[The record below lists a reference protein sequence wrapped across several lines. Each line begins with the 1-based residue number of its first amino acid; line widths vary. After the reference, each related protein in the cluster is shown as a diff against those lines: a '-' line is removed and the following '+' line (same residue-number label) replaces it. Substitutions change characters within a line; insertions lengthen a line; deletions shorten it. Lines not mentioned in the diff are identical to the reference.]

1 LQGLDCFF
9 GVEGM
14 LASQLLKCPAVNMKK
29 NLLSNMRKPDIRSTG
44 GKRQVKASANS
55 LSRNGG
61 RNVART
67 AGGKQPAR
75 SKKNG
80 KVIEIQV
87 EKPSTPKALDSEF
100 TPKIAFKPEMTSA
113 ESVADN
119 IIALPELDRSNAELL
134 DSLQLYMR
142 EVGQVDLLTPEEE
155 VELAKRIQDGDEAA
169 RERMIRANLRL
180 VIKIAR
186 EYEGYG
192 LPLLDLINEGN
203 IGLMRAVE
211 KFDPSKGGKLSTYSS
226 WWIRQS
232 LRRAIANQSRTV
244 RLPIHMLDKIA
255 KIRRAVT
262 KLRETLGADPTDEEV
277 AEEVGLSV
285 RQVARARKVEISVSS
300 LDAKLGDED
309 SNQLGDIIA
318 DERAKAPGESL
329 ELEGML
335 NLVGELLDRLPQREL
350 KILQLRFGL
359 NGGVEHSLEDIGKI
373 MGVTR
378 ERVRQLQN
386 LALAR
391 LRKMIEA
398 RDAVNLAA

>member
-1 LQGLDCFF
+1 
-9 GVEGM
+9 
-14 LASQLLKCPAVNMKK
+14 
-29 NLLSNMRKPDIRSTG
+29 
-44 GKRQVKASANS
+44 
-55 LSRNGG
+55 
-61 RNVART
+61 
-67 AGGKQPAR
+67 
-75 SKKNG
+75 
-80 KVIEIQV
+80 
-87 EKPSTPKALDSEF
+87 
-100 TPKIAFKPEMTSA
+100 
-113 ESVADN
+113 
-119 IIALPELDRSNAELL
+119 
-134 DSLQLYMR
+134 
-142 EVGQVDLLTPEEE
+142 
-155 VELAKRIQDGDEAA
+155 
-169 RERMIRANLRL
+169 
-180 VIKIAR
+180 
-186 EYEGYG
+186 
-192 LPLLDLINEGN
+192 
-203 IGLMRAVE
+203 
-211 KFDPSKGGKLSTYSS
+211 
-226 WWIRQS
+226 
-232 LRRAIANQSRTV
+232 
-244 RLPIHMLDKIA
+244 MLDKIA

-335 NLVGELLDRLPQREL
+335 NLVGELLNRLPQREL